1 MSHRCFLGRIPRLF
15 LLLSSGP
22 IWAGPVL
29 TLSGLP
35 RVPRAEQRDFGSCV
49 QQPPLP
55 SSPPAA
61 AGSPR
66 PCTPV
71 SHLFWSGPCREHCRP
86 QVK

>member
-29 TLSGLP
+29 TLSGLS

-49 QQPPLP
+49 RSPLCPAPHRQQL
-55 SSPPAA
+55 AHQGRA
-61 AGSPR
+61 
-66 PCTPV
+66 
-71 SHLFWSGPCREHCRP
+71 H
-86 QVK
+86 Q